1 MLPAPLTK
9 PKKANDLSLRAS
21 KYLIVLALV
30 LTACINRQA
39 VLPEG
44 YFSQEKMAAI
54 MTDIH
59 LIEGARSGTLFL
71 GDTNALPDYYARI
84 YQKHNVTEAEFKA
97 NFTWY
102 ATYPEEMKKVY
113 DAVLVNLS
121 KREEEVKAKV
131 SQEPEPADTTRD
143 E

>member
-1 MLPAPLTK
+1 
-9 PKKANDLSLRAS
+9 
-21 KYLIVLALV
+21 
-30 LTACINRQA
+30 
-39 VLPEG
+39 
-44 YFSQEKMAAI
+44 

-59 LIEGARSGTLFL
+59 LVEGARSGTLFL

-121 KREEEVKAKV
+121 KREEEVKEKA
-131 SQEPEPADTTRD
+131 SQEPEPADTSQS